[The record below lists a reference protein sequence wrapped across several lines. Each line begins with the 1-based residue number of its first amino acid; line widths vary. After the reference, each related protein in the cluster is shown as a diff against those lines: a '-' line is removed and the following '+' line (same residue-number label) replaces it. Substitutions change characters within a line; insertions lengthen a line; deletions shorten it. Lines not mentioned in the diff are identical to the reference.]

1 MNYKIK
7 NRWAGGVLYSGKGET
22 LREVVARAVGE
33 RADLSGA
40 DLRCADLRGAD
51 LRGADLSGA
60 DLSGADLS
68 GAYLRGADLRGA
80 YLRGA
85 HLRDA
90 DLRGADLSG
99 ADLRCADLRGADLS
113 GADLRGADL
122 SGADLS
128 GAYLRGAKGL
138 SPFRVQPLL
147 WLLDQPGAIRA
158 YKLVT
163 VDGKSPIHHQRLAYE
178 IGATY
183 EEPEAD
189 TDPNELCGVG
199 LHVATLDWVLKEY
212 REGEHRV
219 FVVEFE
225 AADIAAIPTAS
236 DGKFRVRRFTVV
248 GEKTADEL
256 GITAEREAR
265 EQAAKERAA
274 GGGK

>member
-1 MNYKIK
+1 VNYEIK
-7 NRWAGGVLYSGKGET
+7 SRWTGAVLYSGEGET

-40 DLRCADLRGAD
+40 DLSGAD
-51 LRGADLSGA
+51 LSGADLSGA

-68 GAYLRGADLRGA
+68 GAYL
-80 YLRGA
+80 
-85 HLRDA
+85 
-90 DLRGADLSG
+90 SG
-99 ADLRCADLRGADLS
+99 AN
-113 GADLRGADL
+113 L

-128 GAYLRGAKGL
+128 GAYLSGAEGL
-138 SPFRVQPLL
+138 NPFRVQPLL

-158 YKLVT
+158 YKLVAT
-163 VDGKSPIHHQRLAYE
+163 DGKSPIHDVKLTYE
-178 IGATY
+178 IGATC

-189 TDPNELCGVG
+189 TDPDELCGVG

-248 GEKTADEL
+248 GEKTAEEL
-256 GITAEREAR
+256 GLTAEREAR
-265 EQAAKERAA
+265 EQAARERAA
-274 GGGK
+274 GGVQ

>member
-1 MNYKIK
+1 MNYEIK
-7 NRWAGGVLYSGKGET
+7 NRWAGDVLYSGEGET

-40 DLRCADLRGAD
+40 YLNGANLRGAN
-51 LRGADLSGA
+51 LRGAY
-60 DLSGADLS
+60 LS
-68 GAYLRGADLRGA
+68 GAYLNGA
-80 YLRGA
+80 YLNGA
-85 HLRDA
+85 N
-90 DLRGADLSG
+90 
-99 ADLRCADLRGADLS
+99 
-113 GADLRGADL
+113 
-122 SGADLS
+122 LS
-128 GAYLRGAKGL
+128 GAYLNGAYLNGANLSGAYLGGANLSGAYLGGAYLGGAKGL
-138 SPFRVQPLL
+138 NPFRVQPLL

-163 VDGKSPIHHQRLAYE
+163 TDGKSPIHDVKLAYE

-212 REGEHRV
+212 REGEHRI
-219 FVVEFE
+219 FVVEFT

-248 GEKTADEL
+248 GEKTAEEL
-256 GITAEREAR
+256 GLVAEREAR